1 MDEQNEE
8 LTIAQELE
16 QAEAAVEAAKAD
28 LSDQIELLQ
37 IAETERDEAKAELE
51 TLQAKVAELETEN
64 AERIEE
70 VKELESELAEATEK
84 NAEQAKALEHPAYE
98 NATTGGDPVEDGG
111 EPTDNEMLKQ
121 FLSLKDADE
130 KTRRWRKHK
139 AELFAAAARLN

>member
-1 MDEQNEE
+1 MDEPKEE

-28 LSDQIELLQ
+28 LNDQVELLQ

-111 EPTDNEMLKQ
+111 EPAQEVLVKQYNELKGA
-121 FLSLKDADE
+121 K
-130 KTRRWRKHK
+130 KTAFWRKHK
-139 AELFAAAARLN
+139 NDLLATAGGNN